1 MRKDNIMTVQ
11 EYVSALMEIENV
23 SHIAHLQTS
32 SFAEHKALN
41 ELYDGIVDQF
51 DAYVEAYQGKYGII
65 KGYKSFKLEEGVD
78 IVSYLKEK
86 MTAFEG
92 YRGTLTDGY
101 LQQMVDNTQE
111 LLSTTLYKLRFLS

>member
-1 MRKDNIMTVQ
+1 MTVQ
-11 EYVSALMEIENV
+11 EYVSALLEIQDI

-32 SFAEHKALN
+32 SFAEHKALG
-41 ELYDGIVDQF
+41 ELYDGIADQF
-51 DAYVEAYQGKYGII
+51 DAFVEAYQGKYGII

-78 IVSYLKEK
+78 MVSYLKEK
-86 MTAFEG
+86 MTKFDA
-92 YRGTLTDGY
+92 YRNTLAEGY

>member
-1 MRKDNIMTVQ
+1 MTVQ

-32 SFAEHKALN
+32 SYAEHKALN

-78 IVSYLKEK
+78 MIAYLNKKSAE
-86 MTAFEG
+86 FEA
-92 YRGTLTDGY
+92 YRNTLTEGY

-111 LLSTTLYKLRFLS
+111 LINSTLYKLRFLS

>member
-1 MRKDNIMTVQ
+1 MTVQ
-11 EYVSALMEIENV
+11 EYVSSLLEIQDI

-41 ELYDGIVDQF
+41 ELYDGITDQF

-65 KGYKSFKLEEGVD
+65 KGYKSFKLEEGLDMVD
-78 IVSYLKEK
+78 YLKEK
-86 MTAFEG
+86 MTAFET
-92 YRGTLTDGY
+92 YKSTLTDGY
-101 LQQMVDNTQE
+101 LQQLVDNTQE

>member
-1 MRKDNIMTVQ
+1 MTVQ
-11 EYVSALMEIENV
+11 EYVSALLEIQDL

-41 ELYDGIVDQF
+41 ELYDGITDQF
-51 DAYVEAYQGKYGII
+51 DAFVEAYQGKYGII
-65 KGYKSFKLEEGVD
+65 KGYKSFKLDEGVD
-78 IVSYLKEK
+78 MVSYLKEK
-86 MTAFEG
+86 MTEFDA
-92 YRGTLTDGY
+92 YRNTLSDGY

>member
-1 MRKDNIMTVQ
+1 MTVQ
-11 EYVSALMEIENV
+11 EYVSALLEIQDI

-41 ELYDGIVDQF
+41 KLYDGIADQF
-51 DAYVEAYQGKYGII
+51 DAFVEAYQGKYGII

-78 IVSYLKEK
+78 MISYLKEK
-86 MTAFEG
+86 MTKFEG
-92 YRGTLTDGY
+92 YKATLTDGY

>member
-1 MRKDNIMTVQ
+1 MTVQ
-11 EYVSALMEIENV
+11 EYVSALLEIQDI

-32 SFAEHKALN
+32 SFSEHKALN
-41 ELYDGIVDQF
+41 ELYDGITDQF

-78 IVSYLKEK
+78 MVPYLKEK
-86 MTAFEG
+86 MTSFEI
-92 YRGTLTDGY
+92 YKSTLTDGY
-101 LQQMVDNTQE
+101 LQQLVDNTQE

>member
-1 MRKDNIMTVQ
+1 MTVQ

-78 IVSYLKEK
+78 MISYLNKKSAE
-86 MTAFEG
+86 FEA
-92 YRGTLTDGY
+92 YRNTLTEGY

-111 LLSTTLYKLRFLS
+111 LINTTLYKLRFLS

>member
-1 MRKDNIMTVQ
+1 MTVQ

-51 DAYVEAYQGKYGII
+51 DAFVEAYQGKYGII

-78 IVSYLKEK
+78 MVPYLKEK
-86 MTAFEG
+86 MTAFDA
-92 YRGTLTDGY
+92 YRNTLTEGY

-111 LLSTTLYKLRFLS
+111 LLSSTLYKLRFLS

>member
-1 MRKDNIMTVQ
+1 MTVQ

-78 IVSYLKEK
+78 MIPYLTKKSAE
-86 MTAFEG
+86 FEA
-92 YRGTLTDGY
+92 YRNTLTEGY

-111 LLSTTLYKLRFLS
+111 LINTTLYKLRFLS

>member
-1 MRKDNIMTVQ
+1 MTVQ
-11 EYVSALMEIENV
+11 EYVSALLEIQDV

-41 ELYDGIVDQF
+41 ELYDGITDQF

-65 KGYKSFKLEEGVD
+65 KGYKSFKLDESGD
-78 IVSYLKEK
+78 MVSYLKEK
-86 MTAFEG
+86 MVAFEV
-92 YRGTLTDGY
+92 YRETLSDGY

-111 LLSTTLYKLRFLS
+111 LLSSTLYKLRFLS

>member
-1 MRKDNIMTVQ
+1 MTVQ
-11 EYVSALMEIENV
+11 EYVSSLLEIQDI

-32 SFAEHKALN
+32 SFSEHKALN

-78 IVSYLKEK
+78 MVDYLKEK
-86 MTAFEG
+86 MTSFET
-92 YRGTLTDGY
+92 YKSTLTDGY

>member
-1 MRKDNIMTVQ
+1 MTVQ
-11 EYVSALMEIENV
+11 EYVSALLEIQDL

-32 SFAEHKALN
+32 SFSEHKALN
-41 ELYDGIVDQF
+41 ELYDGITDQF
-51 DAYVEAYQGKYGII
+51 DAFVEAYQGKYGII
-65 KGYKSFKLEEGVD
+65 KGYKSFKLEEGVEM
-78 IVSYLKEK
+78 VPYLKEK

-92 YRGTLTDGY
+92 YKSTLSDGY

>member
-1 MRKDNIMTVQ
+1 MTVQ
-11 EYVSALMEIENV
+11 EYVSALMEIQDV

-41 ELYDGIVDQF
+41 ELYDGITDQF

-78 IVSYLKEK
+78 MISYLKEK

-92 YRGTLTDGY
+92 YRNTLSEGY
-101 LQQMVDNTQE
+101 LQQIVVKTQQ
-111 LLSTTLYKLRFLS
+111 LPRSTLYKLRFLS

>member
-1 MRKDNIMTVQ
+1 MTVQ
-11 EYVSALMEIENV
+11 EYVSALLEIQDI

-32 SFAEHKALN
+32 SFAEHKALG
-41 ELYDGIVDQF
+41 ELYDGIADQF
-51 DAYVEAYQGKYGII
+51 DAFVEAYQGKYGII

-78 IVSYLKEK
+78 MVSYLKEK
-86 MTAFEG
+86 MTKFDA
-92 YRGTLTDGY
+92 YRNTLTEGY

>member
-1 MRKDNIMTVQ
+1 MTVQ
-11 EYVSALMEIENV
+11 EYVSALLEIQDI

-41 ELYDGIVDQF
+41 ELYDGITDQF

-65 KGYKSFKLEEGVD
+65 KGYKSFELDEDVD
-78 IVSYLKEK
+78 MIPYLKEK
-86 MTAFEG
+86 MTMFDG
-92 YRGTLTDGY
+92 YRKSLTDGY

-111 LLSTTLYKLRFLS
+111 LLSSTLYKLRFLS